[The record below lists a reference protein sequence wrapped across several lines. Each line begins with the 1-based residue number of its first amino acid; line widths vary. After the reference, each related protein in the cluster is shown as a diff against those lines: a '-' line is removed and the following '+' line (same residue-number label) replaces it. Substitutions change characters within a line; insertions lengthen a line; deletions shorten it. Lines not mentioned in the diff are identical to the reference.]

1 VTVELLWLS
10 SQFGGDQLGF
20 AVADTGVGMSEDEID
35 QALEPFRQVGDAMA
49 RPDSGTG
56 LGLPLTRALA
66 VAHGAELTIE
76 SSKGV
81 GTRVAVLFPPSRTLS

>member
-1 VTVELLWLS
+1 
-10 SQFGGDQLGF
+10 LGF
-20 AVADTGVGMSEDEID
+20 AVLDSGIGMTDAEID

-49 RPDSGTG
+49 RSDAGTG

-66 VAHGAELTIE
+66 VAHGADLSIE

-81 GTRVAVLFPPSRTLS
+81 GTRVAVLFPASRTLS